1 MCWYVDD
8 RCRRHSPD
16 HSGWP
21 FIARR
26 DTAAAGHSKAIHDE
40 TGTPFMP
47 LLGTLLVAAGAY
59 LGVGLLVWLAPDL
72 EPDGTARPGLKRNR

>member
-1 MCWYVDD
+1 
-8 RCRRHSPD
+8 
-16 HSGWP
+16 
-21 FIARR
+21 
-26 DTAAAGHSKAIHDE
+26 
-40 TGTPFMP
+40 MP